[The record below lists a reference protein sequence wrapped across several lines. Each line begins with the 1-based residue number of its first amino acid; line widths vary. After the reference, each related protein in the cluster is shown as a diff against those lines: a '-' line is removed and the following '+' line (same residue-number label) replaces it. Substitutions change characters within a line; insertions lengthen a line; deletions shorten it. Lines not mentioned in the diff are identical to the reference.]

1 LKISCSGY
9 FEDIVG
15 YKSKFPVN
23 YEEFPVDYDEEIII
37 EHWGEKKNLIFLFPT
52 QKEIDEL
59 LRIQ

>member
-15 YKSKFPVN
+15 YKS
-23 YEEFPVDYDEEIII
+23 PVDYDEEIII
-37 EHWGEKKNLIFLFPT
+37 EDWGEKKNLIFLFPT